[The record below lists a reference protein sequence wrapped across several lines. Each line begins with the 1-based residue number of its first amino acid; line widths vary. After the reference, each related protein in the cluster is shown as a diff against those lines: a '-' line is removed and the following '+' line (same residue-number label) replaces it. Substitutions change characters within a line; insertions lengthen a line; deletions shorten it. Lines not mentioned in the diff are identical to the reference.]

1 MKQKKPKH
9 KVSASKTEIRGFP
22 YHLVHGINFSHNL
35 KTKNPK
41 QKFEVLE
48 RKTRLELA
56 TTSLEGWS
64 STN

>member
-1 MKQKKPKH
+1 MEELEIAQLNQYFAEGWGEAKK
-9 KVSASKTEIRGFP
+9 KTLSYKLRVFA
-22 YHLVHGINFSHNL
+22 
-35 KTKNPK
+35 
-41 QKFEVLE
+41 E

>member
-1 MKQKKPKH
+1 MEK
-9 KVSASKTEIRGFP
+9 SSKTNW
-22 YHLVHGINFSHNL
+22 Y

-41 QKFEVLE
+41 FTFEVLKE

>member
-1 MKQKKPKH
+1 MKSERRGFPILLRHRDKLLAATINKKPK
-9 KVSASKTEIRGFP
+9 
-22 YHLVHGINFSHNL
+22 
-35 KTKNPK
+35 TKN
-41 QKFEVLE
+41 FGLLE